1 MAGTLRENKP
11 ELLSKRI
18 RPVNSSEFLFRSL
31 QILGVLHATEREN
44 VVVIGTLHRYRIKRR
59 KKRTRNELQ
68 CHKRKSRQFRQL
80 ATGYSCKRLTLHWPL
95 VVFFNIL
102 DNSEYNIFVIW
113 MVMNKSGTRRRPR
126 GDDSFLRS

>member
-44 VVVIGTLHRYRIKRR
+44 VVVIGTLHRYRIKR
-59 KKRTRNELQ
+59 KKKELVMNYNAT
-68 CHKRKSRQFRQL
+68 KGRVDSLDNLRL
-80 ATGYSCKRLTLHWPL
+80 ATAAK
-95 VVFFNIL
+95 
-102 DNSEYNIFVIW
+102 D
-113 MVMNKSGTRRRPR
+113 
-126 GDDSFLRS
+126 